1 MGRELSKNDIVR
13 QVRSDS
19 RIRVQVEAE
28 AELSLDDVVRLL
40 RRLFLGAA
48 AADAIEA
55 AAFTLYHD

>member
-28 AELSLDDVVRLL
+28 VSLDDVVRLL
-40 RRLFLGAA
+40 RRLFLGDA

-55 AAFTLYHD
+55 AAYTLYRD

>member
-28 AELSLDDVVRLL
+28 VSLDDVVRLL
-40 RRLFLGAA
+40 RRLFLGDA
-48 AADAIEA
+48 AADAVEA
-55 AAFTLYHD
+55 AAYTLYRD

>member
-28 AELSLDDVVRLL
+28 VSLDDVVRLL
-40 RRLFLGAA
+40 RRLFLGDA

>member
-28 AELSLDDVVRLL
+28 VSLDDVVRLL
-40 RRLFLGAA
+40 RRLFLGDA

-55 AAFTLYHD
+55 AAYALYHD